1 MCAVRFVIVIHARQ
15 VQCVRDVIINQR
27 APVRQVYQGIH
38 TLNVA
43 VNLTKRNVRA
53 IQIVRTHWLVLI
65 GAVKI
70 HAHDRIFVID
80 NKPVRFWIRNRFAQ
94 LYVNVHQTQLA
105 TLKAIVKQSDM
116 MILAAVR
123 MTNAL
128 IQINVFR
135 DRVYKLAHSTD
146 AVLTLNAYR
155 NNIVACARAH
165 QDIQEMHTLNARQVS
180 RNNNYLIKNG

>member
-1 MCAVRFVIVIHARQ
+1 MIVIHAHQ
-15 VQCVRDVIINQR
+15 VHYAKDVTINQR
-27 APVRQVYQGIH
+27 AHAHQAYREIH
-38 TLNVA
+38 TLNVV
-43 VNLTKRNVRA
+43 VNLTKHNVRA
-53 IQIVRTHWLVLI
+53 TQIARTHWLVLI
-65 GAVKI
+65 DAARI
-70 HAHDRIFVID
+70 HAHDLIFVID
-80 NKPVRFWIRNRFAQ
+80 SKLAPFWIRNHFEQ
-94 LYVNVHQTQLA
+94 LYVNVHQIQLA

-128 IQINVFR
+128 IQTNVFR